1 MPACRSD
8 SGLKWTW
15 ASESSQSAPAAA
27 HERRPAGP
35 AESGEIL
42 PLRWPRE
49 GPGPNPCDHV
59 VAGGVVSASKRNLE
73 QYLASLLEEKRRE
86 AFKPQG
92 ATSPHG
98 RCFVVEVLAAA
109 P

>member
-1 MPACRSD
+1 
-8 SGLKWTW
+8 
-15 ASESSQSAPAAA
+15 
-27 HERRPAGP
+27 
-35 AESGEIL
+35 
-42 PLRWPRE
+42 
-49 GPGPNPCDHV
+49 
-59 VAGGVVSASKRNLE
+59 VSASKRNLE